1 MTESLKNKT
10 VKGVG
15 WSFIDNLS
23 SSGITFLVGLVLAR
37 LLTPSEYGI
46 MAILT
51 IFIAVSNSIVDS
63 GFSNALIRKTD
74 ARRVDYNTV
83 FLFNLLVSG
92 LLYVVLFLAAPAISR
107 FFKEPLLVEVMRV
120 IGWVL
125 VINALAIIPR
135 TLFVK
140 EVNFKTQTKVSLI
153 ASISS
158 GVIGIGMALAGLG
171 VWSLVGQQLSRQL
184 LNTLFLWIYC
194 TWRPAWEFSMQSFK
208 ELFGFGSKLLL
219 SGLLDTGFK
228 EIYSLVIGRCYT
240 AAQLGQYTR
249 ANQFNQIFS
258 SNLTTVIQRVSYPV
272 LSSIQDESERLRE
285 AYRKVIKSTMLISFA
300 CMLGLAAVARP
311 LILILIGEKWLPA
324 VGFLQIICFSGM
336 LFPLHAINLNIL
348 QVKGRSDL
356 FLRLEIIKKII
367 AVGPLVLGVLFSIE
381 YMLWGS
387 VCTSLIANF
396 LNSYYSADL
405 INYPTKEQI
414 KDILPT
420 ILVSFATAAVMWSLT
435 LLSLSNWLLLP
446 LQCLLGIAL
455 AVLIYECLHLPE
467 YVEVKQLAFSILRRK
482 NYECLHLPEYVE
494 VKQLAFSIL
503 RRKKF

>member
-208 ELFGFGSKLLL
+208 ELFGFGSKILL
-219 SGLLDTGFK
+219 SGLLNTIFN

-240 AAQLGQYTR
+240 SAQLGQYTR

-311 LILILIGEKWLPA
+311 LIIILIGEKWLP
-324 VGFLQIICFSGM
+324 
-336 LFPLHAINLNIL
+336 HAINLNIL

-387 VCTSLIANF
+387 VCTSLIAYF

-405 INYPTKEQI
+405 IDYPTKEQI

-420 ILVSFATAAVMWSLT
+420 FLVSFVTAAAMWSLT
-435 LLSLSNWLLLP
+435 LLSLSNWLLFP

-455 AVLIYECLHLPE
+455 AILIYECLHLPE

-482 NYECLHLPEYVE
+482 
-494 VKQLAFSIL
+494 
-503 RRKKF
+503 KF

>member
-1 MTESLKNKT
+1 MSESLKTKT

-23 SSGITFLVGLVLAR
+23 SSGVSFLVGLVLAR

-63 GFSNALIRKTD
+63 GFSNALIRKTG
-74 ARRVDYNTV
+74 AKRVDYNTV
-83 FLFNLLVSG
+83 FLFNLVVSG
-92 LLYVVLFLAAPAISR
+92 LLYIVLFFAAPVISV

-125 VINALAIIPR
+125 VINALGIIPR

-140 EVNFKTQTKVSLI
+140 DVNFKTQTKVSLI

-158 GVIGIGMALAGLG
+158 GVLGIGMALAGMG

-184 LNTLFLWIYC
+184 LNTLFLWIYS
-194 TWRPAWEFSMQSFK
+194 TWRPIWEFSLQSFR

-219 SGLLDTGFK
+219 SGLLDTVFK

-240 AAQLGQYTR
+240 SAQLGQYTR
-249 ANQFNQIFS
+249 ASQFNQIFS

-272 LSSIQDESERLRE
+272 LSSIQDESDRLRE
-285 AYRKVIKSTMLISFA
+285 AYRKIIKSTMLITFA
-300 CMLGLAAVARP
+300 CMLGLAAVAKP
-311 LILILIGEKWLPA
+311 LLIILIGEKWLPA

-336 LFPLHAINLNIL
+336 LYPLHAINLNIL
-348 QVKGRSDL
+348 QIKGRSDL

-387 VCTSLIANF
+387 VCTSFIAYF
-396 LNSYYSADL
+396 LNSYYSANL
-405 INYPTKEQI
+405 INYPTREQI

-420 ILVSFATAAVMWSLT
+420 FLVSFVTAAAMWSLT
-435 LLSLSNWLLLP
+435 FLSLSNWLLLP
-446 LQCLLGIAL
+446 LQCLLGIIL
-455 AVLIYECLHLPE
+455 AVFIYERLHLPE
-467 YVEVKQLAFSILRRK
+467 YVEVKQLAFSL
-482 NYECLHLPEYVE
+482 
-494 VKQLAFSIL
+494 F

>member
-92 LLYVVLFLAAPAISR
+92 FLYVVLFLAAPAISR

-140 EVNFKTQTKVSLI
+140 EVNFKIQTKVSLI

-208 ELFGFGSKLLL
+208 ELFSFGSKLLL
-219 SGLLDTGFK
+219 SGLLDTVFK

-240 AAQLGQYTR
+240 SAQLGQYTR
-249 ANQFNQIFS
+249 ASQFNQIFS

-272 LSSIQDESERLRE
+272 LSSIQDEPERLRD

-311 LILILIGEKWLPA
+311 LIIILIGEKWLPA

-336 LFPLHAINLNIL
+336 LYPLHAINLNIL

-387 VCTSLIANF
+387 VCTSLIAYF

-405 INYPTKEQI
+405 IDYPTKEQI

-420 ILVSFATAAVMWSLT
+420 FLVSFVTAAAMWSLT

-455 AVLIYECLHLPE
+455 AVFI
-467 YVEVKQLAFSILRRK
+467 
-482 NYECLHLPEYVE
+482 YECLHLPEYVE

>member
-184 LNTLFLWIYC
+184 LNTLFLWGYC
-194 TWRPAWEFSMQSFK
+194 KWKPVWEFSIQSFK
-208 ELFGFGSKLLL
+208 ELFSFGSKLLL
-219 SGLLDTGFK
+219 SGLLDTVFK

-240 AAQLGQYTR
+240 SAQLGQYTR

-258 SNLTTVIQRVSYPV
+258 SNLTSVIQRVSYPV
-272 LSSIQDESERLRE
+272 LSSIQDEPERLRE

-300 CMLGLAAVARP
+300 CMLGLAAVAKP
-311 LILILIGEKWLPA
+311 LIIILIGEKWLLA
-324 VGFLQIICFSGM
+324 VGFLQIICFRGM
-336 LFPLHAINLNIL
+336 LYPLHAINLNIL
-348 QVKGRSDL
+348 QVIGRSDL
-356 FLRLEIIKKII
+356 FLKLEIIKKII

-387 VCTSLIANF
+387 VCTSFIAYF
-396 LNSYYSADL
+396 LNSYYSANL
-405 INYPTKEQI
+405 INYPAKEQI

-420 ILVSFATAAVMWSLT
+420 FIVSFLTAASMWSLT

-446 LQCLLGIAL
+446 LQCLLGIL
-455 AVLIYECLHLPE
+455 LTTLIYERLQLPE
-467 YVEVKQLAFSILRRK
+467 YVEVKQLALSL
-482 NYECLHLPEYVE
+482 
-494 VKQLAFSIL
+494 L

>member
-184 LNTLFLWIYC
+184 LNTLFLWGYC
-194 TWRPAWEFSMQSFK
+194 KWKPVWEFSIQSFK
-208 ELFGFGSKLLL
+208 ELFSFGSKLLL
-219 SGLLDTGFK
+219 SGLLDTVFK

-240 AAQLGQYTR
+240 SAQLGQYTR

-258 SNLTTVIQRVSYPV
+258 SNLTSVIQRVSYPV
-272 LSSIQDESERLRE
+272 LSSIQDEPERLRE

-300 CMLGLAAVARP
+300 CMLGLASVAKP
-311 LILILIGEKWLPA
+311 LIIILIGEKWLLA
-324 VGFLQIICFSGM
+324 VGFLQIICFRGM
-336 LFPLHAINLNIL
+336 LYPLHAINLNIL
-348 QVKGRSDL
+348 QVIGRSDL
-356 FLRLEIIKKII
+356 FLKLEIIKKII

-387 VCTSLIANF
+387 VCTSFIAYF
-396 LNSYYSADL
+396 LNSYYSANL
-405 INYPTKEQI
+405 INYPAKEQI

-420 ILVSFATAAVMWSLT
+420 FIVSFLTAASMWSLT

-446 LQCLLGIAL
+446 LQCLLGIL
-455 AVLIYECLHLPE
+455 LTTLIYERLQLPE
-467 YVEVKQLAFSILRRK
+467 YVEVKQLALSL
-482 NYECLHLPEYVE
+482 
-494 VKQLAFSIL
+494 L

>member
-23 SSGITFLVGLVLAR
+23 SSGITFLVGLILAR

-208 ELFGFGSKLLL
+208 ELFGFGSKILL
-219 SGLLDTGFK
+219 SGLLNTIFN

-240 AAQLGQYTR
+240 SAQLGQYTR

-272 LSSIQDESERLRE
+272 LSSIQNEPERLRE

-336 LFPLHAINLNIL
+336 LYPLHAINLNIL

-387 VCTSLIANF
+387 VCTSLIAYF

-405 INYPTKEQI
+405 IDYPTKEQI

-420 ILVSFATAAVMWSLT
+420 FLISFVTAAAMWSLT
-435 LLSLSNWLLLP
+435 LLPLSNWLLLP

-482 NYECLHLPEYVE
+482 
-494 VKQLAFSIL
+494 
-503 RRKKF
+503 KF

>member
-92 LLYVVLFLAAPAISR
+92 LLYVVLFLAAPSISR

-140 EVNFKTQTKVSLI
+140 EVNFKTQTKISLI

-208 ELFGFGSKLLL
+208 ELFGFGSKILL
-219 SGLLDTGFK
+219 SGLLNTIFN

-240 AAQLGQYTR
+240 SAQLGQYTR

-311 LILILIGEKWLPA
+311 LIIILIGEKWLPA

-336 LFPLHAINLNIL
+336 LYPLHAINLNIL

-367 AVGPLVLGVLFSIE
+367 AVGPLVLGVLYSIE

-387 VCTSLIANF
+387 VCTSLIAYF

-405 INYPTKEQI
+405 IDYPTKEQI

-420 ILVSFATAAVMWSLT
+420 FLVSFVTAAAMWSLT

-455 AVLIYECLHLPE
+455 AVFI
-467 YVEVKQLAFSILRRK
+467 
-482 NYECLHLPEYVE
+482 YECLHLPEYVE

>member
-23 SSGITFLVGLVLAR
+23 SSGITFLVGLILAR

-92 LLYVVLFLAAPAISR
+92 LLYVVLFLAAPAISW

-208 ELFGFGSKLLL
+208 ELFGFGSKILL
-219 SGLLDTGFK
+219 SGLLNTIFN

-240 AAQLGQYTR
+240 SAQLGQYTR

-272 LSSIQDESERLRE
+272 LSSIQNEPERLRE

-387 VCTSLIANF
+387 VCTSLIAYF

-420 ILVSFATAAVMWSLT
+420 FLVSFVTAAVMWSLT

-482 NYECLHLPEYVE
+482 
-494 VKQLAFSIL
+494 
-503 RRKKF
+503 KF